1 MRGPEVSFGANV
13 IASNTT
19 DDGVNVASSNP
30 DEEVDIFEHIR
41 QKDEATEKGKKCRKI
56 KKREA
61 KRVRIT
67 CLKQM
72 GNMKEYPLVDLSLF
86 TWVFGEVDTHTS
98 IFLTTKFIID
108 LKERVKLTYDNNSDW
123 VVVDHCL
130 PSERVY
136 LNTHKGQPNFI
147 YLCEDMSKDLNI
159 TFLFFD
165 FECVVLS
172 EMNVAPTQL
181 HPNSWAFLKA
191 FSTLFCYLNIIPT
204 NNTFFFIL
212 LGESE

>member
-1 MRGPEVSFGANV
+1 
-13 IASNTT
+13 
-19 DDGVNVASSNP
+19 
-30 DEEVDIFEHIR
+30 
-41 QKDEATEKGKKCRKI
+41 
-56 KKREA
+56 
-61 KRVRIT
+61 
-67 CLKQM
+67 
-72 GNMKEYPLVDLSLF
+72 MKEYPLVDLSLF

-204 NNTFFFIL
+204 NNTFFFYFI
-212 LGESE
+212 G